1 MKSLSVLIL
10 AAGKGSRMQSK
21 LPKVLHEVGN
31 APLIYYPIKLAKN
44 VGANKIVCVVG
55 KKSDNIIDKIRS
67 FSDYTEI
74 VEQPKQLGTGHA
86 VLCAEESFSKSNETI
101 LILYGDCPLISEK
114 SIKELL
120 KLKNNG
126 VDLAV
131 LGFESQN
138 PKGYGRMIID
148 SAGSLKKI
156 VEAKDATQEESKVT
170 FCNSG
175 IMIAERQTIYALLK
189 NISNENSAGEF
200 YLTDLVKKANEAN
213 LVVRAISCPE
223 NEAHGINNRFDLA
236 KAEEHFQ
243 TSKRLEALEKG
254 VTLVAPNT
262 VFFSFDTDLGIDTVV
277 EPNVIFGPEV
287 SLKDNVKVKSFS
299 YLEGCI
305 VKSKVTIGPFARI
318 RPETILDEGVKV
330 GNFVEIKKS
339 KLYKNAKASHLSY
352 IGDASIGEDTNVG
365 AGTIF
370 CNYDGVSKHRIEV
383 GKNSFIGSNA
393 SLVAPLKIGDRAMIA
408 AGSTITDEVEKD
420 SLALGR
426 ARQIN
431 KFKK

>member
-31 APLIYYPIKLAKN
+31 APLIYYPIELARN

-55 KKSDNIIDKIRS
+55 KNSSDIKDKISS
-67 FSDYTEI
+67 FSDDTEI
-74 VEQPKQLGTGHA
+74 VEQIKQLGTGHA
-86 VLCAEESFSKSNETI
+86 VLCAEQSFSKSNENI

-120 KLKNNG
+120 KLKNSG

-138 PKGYGRMIID
+138 PKGYGRMVLD
-148 SAGSLKKI
+148 STGGLKKI
-156 VEAKDATQEESKVT
+156 VEAKDATREESNVT

-175 IMIAERQTIYALLK
+175 IMIAERETVYTLLK
-189 NISNENSAGEF
+189 NVSNKNAAGEF
-200 YLTDLVKKANEAN
+200 YLTDLVKMANEKN
-213 LVVRAISCPE
+213 LVVRATRCPE
-223 NEAHGINNRFDLA
+223 NEAQGINNRLDLA
-236 KAEEHFQ
+236 KAEEYFQ
-243 TSKRLEALEKG
+243 TSKRLEALERG
-254 VTLVAPNT
+254 VTLVAPDT
-262 VFFSFDTDLGIDTVV
+262 VFFSFDTELGIDTVV
-277 EPNVIFGPEV
+277 EPNVIFGPGV
-287 SLKDNVKVKSFS
+287 SLKSNVKIRSFS
-299 YLEGCI
+299 YLEGCL

-318 RPETILDEGVKV
+318 RPETILHEGVKV

-370 CNYDGVSKHRIEV
+370 CNYDGVSKYRIEV
-383 GKNSFIGSNA
+383 GKNSFIGSNT
-393 SLVAPLKIGDRAMIA
+393 SLVAPLKIGDRAVIA

-420 SLALGR
+420 TLALGR

-431 KFKK
+431 KYKK

>member
-1 MKSLSVLIL
+1 MN
-10 AAGKGSRMQSK
+10 
-21 LPKVLHEVGN
+21 LPKVAFRTVFLILCMFCFFCAAPTLTFAQMAVG
-31 APLIYYPIKLAKN
+31 LYTYPIF
-44 VGANKIVCVVG
+44 VV
-55 KKSDNIIDKIRS
+55 I
-67 FSDYTEI
+67 F
-74 VEQPKQLGTGHA
+74 A
-86 VLCAEESFSKSNETI
+86 VFLLNENL

-120 KLKNNG
+120 KLKNTG
-126 VDLAV
+126 VDLVV

-138 PKGYGRMIID
+138 PKGYGRMVLD
-148 SAGSLKKI
+148 SNGGLKKI
-156 VEAKDATQEESKVT
+156 VEAKDATREESNVT

-175 IMIAERQTIYALLK
+175 IMIAERKTVYTLLK
-189 NISNENSAGEF
+189 NVSNKNAAGEF
-200 YLTDLVKKANEAN
+200 YLTDLVKMANEKN
-213 LVVRAISCPE
+213 LVVRATRCPE
-223 NEAHGINNRFDLA
+223 NEAQGINNRLDLA
-236 KAEEHFQ
+236 KAEEYFQ

-254 VTLVAPNT
+254 VTLVAPDT
-262 VFFSFDTDLGIDTVV
+262 VFFSFDTELGIDTVV
-277 EPNVIFGPEV
+277 EPNVIFGPGV
-287 SLKDNVKVKSFS
+287 GLKDNVKIRSFS
-299 YLEGCI
+299 YLEGCL

-370 CNYDGVSKHRIEV
+370 CNYDGVSKYRIAV

-393 SLVAPLKIGDRAMIA
+393 SLVAPLKIGDRAVIA
-408 AGSTITDEVEKD
+408 AGSTITDEVGKD
-420 SLALGR
+420 TLALGR

-431 KFKK
+431 KYKK

>member
-31 APLIYYPIKLAKN
+31 APLIYYPVELAKN
-44 VGANKIVCVVG
+44 VGANKIVCVVA
-55 KKSDNIIDKIRS
+55 KKSSDIKDKIRS
-67 FSDYTEI
+67 FSDDTEI
-74 VEQPKQLGTGHA
+74 VEQTKQLGTGHA
-86 VLCAEESFSKSNETI
+86 VLCAEQSFSKLNENI

-120 KLKNNG
+120 KLKNTG

-138 PKGYGRMIID
+138 PKGYGRMVLD
-148 SAGSLKKI
+148 SSGDLKKI
-156 VEAKDATQEESKVT
+156 VEAKDATREESNVT

-175 IMIAERQTIYALLK
+175 IMIAERKTVYTLLK
-189 NISNENSAGEF
+189 NVSNKNAAGEF
-200 YLTDLVKKANEAN
+200 YLTDLVKMANEKN
-213 LVVRAISCPE
+213 LVVRAIRCPE
-223 NEAHGINNRFDLA
+223 NEAQGINNRLDLA
-236 KAEEHFQ
+236 KAEEYFQ

-262 VFFSFDTDLGIDTVV
+262 VFFSFDTELGIDTVV
-277 EPNVIFGPEV
+277 EPNVIFGPGV
-287 SLKDNVKVKSFS
+287 SLKDNVKIRSFS
-299 YLEGCI
+299 YLEGCV

-318 RPETILDEGVKV
+318 RPETILHEGVKV

-370 CNYDGVSKHRIEV
+370 CNYDGVSKYRIEV

-393 SLVAPLKIGDRAMIA
+393 SLVAPLKIGDRAVIA

-420 SLALGR
+420 TLALGR

-431 KFKK
+431 KYKK

>member
-31 APLIYYPIKLAKN
+31 APLIYYPIELARN

-55 KKSDNIIDKIRS
+55 KNSSDIKDKISS
-67 FSDYTEI
+67 FSDDTEI
-74 VEQPKQLGTGHA
+74 VEQIKQLGTGHA
-86 VLCAEESFSKSNETI
+86 VLCAEQSFSKSNENI

-120 KLKNNG
+120 KLKNTG

-138 PKGYGRMIID
+138 PKGYGRMVLD
-148 SAGSLKKI
+148 STGGLKKI
-156 VEAKDATQEESKVT
+156 VEAKDATREESNVT

-175 IMIAERQTIYALLK
+175 IMIAERETVYTLLK
-189 NISNENSAGEF
+189 NVSNKNAAGEF
-200 YLTDLVKKANEAN
+200 YLTDLVKMANEKN
-213 LVVRAISCPE
+213 LVVRATRCPE
-223 NEAHGINNRFDLA
+223 NEAQGINNRLDLA
-236 KAEEHFQ
+236 KAEEYFQ

-254 VTLVAPNT
+254 VTLVAPDT
-262 VFFSFDTDLGIDTVV
+262 VFFSFDTELGIDTVV
-277 EPNVIFGPEV
+277 EPNVIFGPGV
-287 SLKDNVKVKSFS
+287 SLKANVKIRSFS
-299 YLEGCI
+299 YLEGCL

-370 CNYDGVSKHRIEV
+370 CNYDGVSKYRIEV
-383 GKNSFIGSNA
+383 GKNSFIGSNT
-393 SLVAPLKIGDRAMIA
+393 SLVAPLKIGDRALIA

-420 SLALGR
+420 TLALGR

-431 KFKK
+431 KYKK

>member
-44 VGANKIVCVVG
+44 VGANQIVCVVA
-55 KKSDNIIDKIRS
+55 KNSHNIKNKIKTFSDN
-67 FSDYTEI
+67 TQI
-74 VEQPKQLGTGHA
+74 VEQSKQLGTGHA
-86 VLCAEESFSKSNETI
+86 VLCAEEIFSESNETI

-114 SIKELL
+114 SIKKLL
-120 KLKNNG
+120 KLKNDG

-131 LGFESQN
+131 LGFEAQN
-138 PKGYGRMIID
+138 PDGYGRLILD
-148 SAGSLKKI
+148 SAGGLKKI
-156 VEAKDATQEESKVT
+156 VEARDATPEESNIT

-175 IMIAERQTIYALLK
+175 IMIAEKQTVYALLK
-189 NISNENSAGEF
+189 NVSNKNAAGEF
-200 YLTDLVKKANEAN
+200 YLTDLVKTAHEEN
-213 LVVRAISCPE
+213 LVVRATSCPE
-223 NEAHGINNRFDLA
+223 SEAQGINNRLDLA
-236 KAEEHFQ
+236 KAEENFQ
-243 TSKRLEALEKG
+243 NSKRLEALENG

-277 EPNVIFGPEV
+277 EPNVIFGPGV
-287 SLKDNVKVKSFS
+287 NINDNVKIRSFS

-318 RPETILDEGVKV
+318 RPETILDEGAKV

-339 KLYKNAKASHLSY
+339 KLGKNAKASHLSY

-370 CNYDGVSKHRIEV
+370 CNYDGVLKHKIEV
-383 GKNSFIGSNA
+383 GKDSFIGSNT
-393 SLVAPLKIGDRAMIA
+393 SLVAPLKIGDRAMIG
-408 AGSTITDEVEKD
+408 AGSTVTDEVEND

-426 ARQIN
+426 ARQVN
-431 KFKK
+431 KYRK

>member
-21 LPKVLHEVGN
+21 LPKVLHEIGN

-44 VGANKIVCVVG
+44 VGANQIVCVVA
-55 KKSDNIIDKIRS
+55 KNSHNIKNKIKS
-67 FSDYTEI
+67 FSDNTQI
-74 VEQPKQLGTGHA
+74 VEQSKQLGTGHA
-86 VLCAEESFSKSNETI
+86 VLCAEEIFSESNETI

-120 KLKNNG
+120 KLKNTG

-138 PKGYGRMIID
+138 PKGYGRMVLD
-148 SAGSLKKI
+148 STGSLKKI
-156 VEAKDATQEESKVT
+156 VEAKDATHEESNIT

-175 IMIAERQTIYALLK
+175 IMIAERQTVYTLLK
-189 NISNENSAGEF
+189 NVSNKNAAGEF
-200 YLTDLVKKANEAN
+200 YLTDLVKMANEKN
-213 LVVRAISCPE
+213 LVVRAARCPE
-223 NEAHGINNRFDLA
+223 NEAQGINNRLDLA
-236 KAEEHFQ
+236 KAEGHFQ
-243 TSKRLEALEKG
+243 TSKRLEALENG

-277 EPNVIFGPEV
+277 EPNVIFGPGV
-287 SLKDNVKVKSFS
+287 SLKDNVKIRSFS
-299 YLEGCI
+299 YLEGCL

-330 GNFVEIKKS
+330 GNFVEIKNS

-352 IGDASIGEDTNVG
+352 IGDALIGEDTNVG

-370 CNYDGVSKHRIEV
+370 CNYDGVSKYRIEV
-383 GKNSFIGSNA
+383 GKNSFIGSNT
-393 SLVAPLKIGDRAMIA
+393 SLVAPLKIGDRAVIA
-408 AGSTITDEVEKD
+408 AGSTITDEVGKD
-420 SLALGR
+420 TLAIGR

-431 KFKK
+431 KYKK